1 LGRITGDVK
10 DFESA
15 LAASNARVVAF
26 GASTAVLGGVI
37 RSFKEIVN
45 VTIEVEKNLAEIN
58 RVFGLSTAQLQKF
71 SSALFEVS
79 KATSSSFG
87 EASKAALEFSRQ
99 GIKAEEV
106 LQRTTDALLLAKLGG
121 LSTANAID
129 ALTASVNGFKN
140 TGITTTQILNKLV
153 AVEQNYA
160 VGAGDL
166 AEALS
171 RTGQAAQEA
180 GVNIDQLNALV
191 TAAQEKTARGGA
203 VIGNALKTIFTRLQ
217 RPETLDQLETFNIKV
232 RDIEGN
238 VLPAITILKNFSS
251 VYGELADTQRAALSE
266 QVAGVYQVNI
276 LKAIVGDLSSEQSAY
291 NGALRDGT
299 NATNEAQVAAAKLNQ
314 TLDALVSQTGTAAQ
328 QFANNIGQVT
338 FEPLAKYTAQTFKSI
353 FENLNDL
360 LEGEGIGSVFAN
372 GFLKGIRN
380 IIAGPGAIAAFYT
393 LFKLIQNSFNF
404 LTQALPQIAGITTES
419 QKRKDIEASVLRI
432 LQQEGP
438 LRQALLGYT
447 GNQAAQAQLLLN
459 AAKAQTAEYQQQLQ
473 IAQRLAPLLAT
484 KGVVVNPK
492 SGQKGL
498 AATRSSGYIPK
509 ITKMAE
515 TIGAQAGGYSPG
527 QVVRSPVGGVMNTA
541 EDVKYIPGFAQ
552 PFINP
557 PARSK
562 AGRAHRQRSIQQTG
576 VDPYMA
582 AKGFVPNFAAGIDLG
597 ARGKQFEKL
606 INYYLTNSESYA
618 GPALL
623 DFPYPNNSITSAS
636 SQDKAK
642 IALNDDTVFG
652 DAKITSALYSRK
664 DLIKKL
670 VGSLNT
676 SAYKKIINKANTTK
690 SDYVNLNSYLPVKP
704 SLISSKASVTPDQV
718 NAKASAE
725 LGGDVVLNLARLFNN
740 PVTDTLTSDGFHKR
754 LLLNYIED
762 YVTIPNFSS
771 SGFIP
776 NFSPIIDD
784 NYFDKHA
791 FPGGTA
797 IGPVPDK
804 AIQNI
809 IDRQKKRQMTYLD
822 FDRTLVRT
830 VGDIAYAKASPENK
844 KGVLQKMF
852 LNQEARLND
861 VKSSKLTQFG
871 QLLRQKIQEKVI
883 DPNLLG
889 LMTASDETPGMPE
902 YISRIWSIPKINQI
916 YSAKPGTKEARLASM
931 GISASG
937 FIPNFAEMSMS
948 QIAAAVRLG
957 KMSEAD
963 ARKMG
968 WKPTSEKIAERKG
981 RVAQEKSDKLAGISY
996 KNIDVPWKT
1005 YDEFGGTNYDYGAA
1019 YEKHALS
1026 VLKAKYPTIQDAI
1039 SAGIP
1044 GGPSSR
1050 VDALDKTTKTF
1061 FEFKGG
1067 DPTTPAELM
1076 AKFKGVRVQLVDKYR
1091 KELDTWND
1099 VLVSNP
1105 NWGYSQGFIPNFS
1118 IGDKMRKSMLANNLR
1133 PILFD
1138 LANNKYGYSGQDGK
1152 EYLYHKDIYN
1162 NKLKT
1167 KGANINDFDFAE
1179 LPNLVRG
1186 FIYPNGKIQ
1195 WDYSDKQQEA
1205 LKDSN
1210 IKAKVLAKLNTAKPE
1225 LAIGKPKVLTDVQRL
1240 RMQLEA
1246 QGGASDYARGFIPN
1260 FADPTIKTNS
1270 GKDAIESFY
1279 RKGSEVEGKKLTG
1292 GVIAFPVP
1300 QTTDLYSVGS
1310 SSVNISGSGFGVP
1323 LYDAVLAE
1331 VSKKGAWLTSDRETV
1346 SDKARRIWDG
1356 YRKLRTGDVKNK
1368 KLPIKNW
1375 FLDPAF
1381 NNGSYEFPMNP
1392 QDLLKNK
1399 STWPSEN
1406 DPVWA
1411 LQHAYQFKKS
1421 QLDSSVKNKMAS
1433 GFIPNFAYKQ
1443 AVMGLEERLSGNKA
1457 ILDTSTGPF
1466 PFIRNSGQPNFAA
1479 AVADHGGLTQALTDS
1494 MTGQKAAGLMYDG
1507 YVPNFADFRSS
1518 GPIRQRSGR
1527 MVSNKQID
1535 TAIDSY
1541 IKSIDLLTTNN
1552 FQINAAAQQILKNY
1566 NLQGAA
1572 FNNLLKQIKAHAN
1585 AERSAAQAAQQTAQA
1600 AQQAAAQRQTQVS
1613 SRYQR
1618 RFGPESGTIFQRLG
1632 GAFGGFSGRQRAGNL
1647 EGRLGGLSNNIGFQL
1662 AAPIVGGVLEEA
1674 ITQGKDRSQLSTT
1687 QRFAGNAASS
1697 VITGMST
1704 GAALGTAFGGPGIGT
1719 AIGAVIGLGNAA
1731 IQAQDSVQ
1739 DLANAADQYKAQTTA
1754 TLDAGKSY
1762 IEQLNQLASI
1772 SDPSLL
1778 NQATYKLSETFQELN
1793 KTSPELGK
1801 KFYEA
1806 GGDVEKMQT
1815 AMQEFAKNAALISNI
1830 KKLGA
1835 SYKEAGDA
1843 LSVIVPKRSEQLKR
1857 KGYNVENQS
1866 GEIKTTEGSLQ
1877 TSFVQFQ
1884 GFFDLLKEGGLSAE
1898 NSAKFIEEFQKE
1910 MQGATDETT
1919 LKAIAQKYN
1928 ISETVAAE
1936 LAALSDNVIDE
1947 MGIEGDFFVKNS
1959 AVLVKKFY
1967 DETDKKFKTATQQAK
1982 EVQFNSRELLRKLR
1996 DGIDNYV
2003 FNIAK
2008 QIQQKE
2014 FEASRLNVL
2023 DNAASEFIDK
2033 LVTPLQ
2039 AGARQAEAKIRQT
2052 SISQETERMRLS
2064 SDIAGASGKQ
2074 IFETLG
2080 GGNKQVIEGLQKTV
2094 DNLQDPNL
2102 LEGTLK
2108 TLIQQ
2113 TSSAQAAQQAGFKV
2127 GDPEKL
2133 ATFNAQLKQ
2142 QLQNTIMLSE
2152 KQKQQ
2157 LEIQNL
2163 ELELLN
2169 RRSEAAQVLLEL
2181 EFQLINSELERNKV
2195 LNKSV
2200 TDNQIRTAKEK
2211 AIFERPGYGFG
2222 MSPTG
2227 IQSQKANQERAA
2239 LQRSQAIEREKLFSG
2254 GEDFFKSRITK
2265 AVEDLK
2271 SARLIQSK
2279 NTNPIDEIT
2288 GVANKEN
2295 TKYNALQQAENKL
2308 QAFSTGQIKSVDDY
2322 KKRLEDL
2329 MGVLTPVS
2337 DTNKQIYDEVAKQ
2350 LKAVNDLTEAQRSES
2365 KILNIN
2371 LETQRLQ
2378 ALQVSLANKFYNER
2392 LETLLKTADAEQKA
2406 ADALEVSLQALDTR
2420 QSRESN
2426 FYGLGVMGK
2435 AANQVD
2441 LNNQRLAIRQQQ
2453 TTQQSLSGAR
2463 GAVNEFATYQNEIA
2477 NLKGPISLDRVK
2489 AKNAIANINTEIKN
2503 LDDAKAFAD
2512 NLAKARTSLDSSS
2525 EDAKKL
2531 AGFENQVR
2539 GILQKNTSELEKQ
2552 KAIQD
2557 LINKGVADEATDR
2570 TSMYQGFRSGFDNLI
2585 TQGDEIGH
2593 KLGKEIP
2600 GMFADGMT
2608 NALMDVARG
2617 TKSIGDAFKD
2627 VAINFGQTLMQEV
2640 MRAAIGKA
2648 LGTVGMGL
2656 FGGNQKGGLIH
2667 AQNGMYI
2674 SGGRNGDRNLALLED
2689 GEYVLNRNA
2698 VESFGGPGVLDKI
2711 NYDMAPRF
2719 GSKMQG
2725 GGSFELVPEMQYNKD
2740 QEFDYTGNLMSGATN
2755 VGQIDQANY
2764 TAYAFAE
2771 DAYFKKMREKAV
2783 QNEQERVQKEFAKKQ
2798 KNAQLISSI
2807 VGAVGSIAL
2816 AGGMGMVAAKS
2827 AASAGA
2833 EGLKQAGA
2841 ASVSSSASVATKEA
2855 FAKAQ
2860 EAGGKTFAEFLKAN
2874 PNDVLINGKLLANL
2888 NVANQM
2894 ASGVNPLKISGGFGR
2909 FGGDAQL
2916 SNILTQQG
2924 FGPVKSGTSG
2934 LFGNI
2939 FTTGAGVVGS
2949 NVRRGRQ
2956 TGGLIGFNSGGF
2968 VPYGS
2973 RLSDTIPALLT
2984 GGEYVMNN
2992 SAVKKYGLSTMN
3004 SMNSGS
3010 YQDGGSTATT
3020 NNSTNNNATNI
3031 SINIDKSGK
3040 SVYGADSSSYEKQD
3054 IVLSKQMAKQI
3065 NSVVLKTMSNEKRY
3079 GGELYKNPL
3088 RS

>member
-1 LGRITGDVK
+1 MAGPQINVQANQAALVSSIQAGITAYNQRFANQNQINLQVNARGFSQPLGRITGDVK

-45 VTIEVEKNLAEIN
+45 VTIEVEKNLADIN

-217 RPETLDQLETFNIKV
+217 RPETLDQLEAFNIKV

-276 LKAIVGDLSSEQSAY
+276 LKAIVGDLNSEQSAY
-291 NGALRDGT
+291 NGALRDGA

-557 PARSK
+557 PAGSK

-582 AKGFVPNFAAGIDLG
+582 AKGF
-597 ARGKQFEKL
+597 
-606 INYYLTNSESYA
+606 
-618 GPALL
+618 
-623 DFPYPNNSITSAS
+623 
-636 SQDKAK
+636 
-642 IALNDDTVFG
+642 
-652 DAKITSALYSRK
+652 
-664 DLIKKL
+664 
-670 VGSLNT
+670 
-676 SAYKKIINKANTTK
+676 
-690 SDYVNLNSYLPVKP
+690 
-704 SLISSKASVTPDQV
+704 
-718 NAKASAE
+718 
-725 LGGDVVLNLARLFNN
+725 
-740 PVTDTLTSDGFHKR
+740 
-754 LLLNYIED
+754 
-762 YVTIPNFSS
+762 
-771 SGFIP
+771 
-776 NFSPIIDD
+776 
-784 NYFDKHA
+784 
-791 FPGGTA
+791 
-797 IGPVPDK
+797 
-804 AIQNI
+804 
-809 IDRQKKRQMTYLD
+809 
-822 FDRTLVRT
+822 
-830 VGDIAYAKASPENK
+830 
-844 KGVLQKMF
+844 
-852 LNQEARLND
+852 
-861 VKSSKLTQFG
+861 
-871 QLLRQKIQEKVI
+871 
-883 DPNLLG
+883 
-889 LMTASDETPGMPE
+889 
-902 YISRIWSIPKINQI
+902 
-916 YSAKPGTKEARLASM
+916 
-931 GISASG
+931 
-937 FIPNFAEMSMS
+937 IPNFAKLLDVAENPYTVKDGDTITADATIKRVRDFRLEEIDAIESGQALGTRATDLAKSFYPDSKSFSKVINAKGSAAYDRLSFISDSLSKELISQGLGVPDLRYSKDKTYQDLTLEAKEKGVGLWAFKDRVGRHNHPKAVQFLSQSKFYDPTSPYFYDTEKERKAKSYDAAVLGRKDFTAFSGYIPNFADMSMS

-963 ARKMG
+963 ARAMG
-968 WKPTSEKIAERKG
+968 WKPTSEKVAERKG

-1105 NWGYSQGFIPNFS
+1105 NWGYSQGFIPNFNM
-1118 IGDKMRKSMLANNLR
+1118 GDRMRETMLKNNLR

-1138 LANNKYGYSGQDGK
+1138 LANNTYGYSGQDGK

-1167 KGANINDFDFAE
+1167 KGENINDSDFAE
-1179 LPNLVRG
+1179 LHNLVRG
-1186 FIYPNGKIQ
+1186 FIYPTGQII
-1195 WDYSDKQQEA
+1195 WDYSGQQQ
-1205 LKDSN
+1205 KDLEDSK
-1210 IKAKVLAKLNTAKPE
+1210 IKAKVLAKLNTAKPK
-1225 LAIGKPKVLTDVQRL
+1225 LPIGKPKVLTGVQRL

-1246 QGGASDYARGFIPN
+1246 QGGASAYARGFIPN
-1260 FADPTIKTNS
+1260 FN
-1270 GKDAIESFY
+1270 Y
-1279 RKGSEVEGKKLTG
+1279 
-1292 GVIAFPVP
+1292 
-1300 QTTDLYSVGS
+1300 Q
-1310 SSVNISGSGFGVP
+1310 
-1323 LYDAVLAE
+1323 
-1331 VSKKGAWLTSDRETV
+1331 
-1346 SDKARRIWDG
+1346 
-1356 YRKLRTGDVKNK
+1356 
-1368 KLPIKNW
+1368 
-1375 FLDPAF
+1375 
-1381 NNGSYEFPMNP
+1381 
-1392 QDLLKNK
+1392 K
-1399 STWPSEN
+1399 S
-1406 DPVWA
+1406 
-1411 LQHAYQFKKS
+1411 
-1421 QLDSSVKNKMAS
+1421 
-1433 GFIPNFAYKQ
+1433 
-1443 AVMGLEERLSGNKA
+1443 VMGLEERLSGNNA

-1541 IKSIDLLTTNN
+1541 IKSINLLTTNN

-1572 FNNLLKQIKAHAN
+1572 FNNLLKQIKAHAD

-1806 GGDVEKMQT
+1806 SGDVEKMQT

-1843 LSVIVPKRSEQLKR
+1843 LSVIIPKRNEQLKR
-1857 KGYNVENQS
+1857 KGYNVETQS

-2169 RRSEAAQVLLEL
+2169 RRSEAAQVLLDL

-2288 GVANKEN
+2288 GVSNKEN

-2435 AANQVD
+2435 AASQVD

-2453 TTQQSLSGAR
+2453 TAQQNLSGAR

-2512 NLAKARTSLDSSS
+2512 NLAKARNSLDSSS

-2783 QNEQERVQKEFAKKQ
+2783 QDEQERVQKEFAKKQ

-3088 RS
+3088 RG